1 MKCPDC
7 NGVIEGRRSFC
18 PHCGRKFGSGLKLRS
33 ELFSS
38 TASPSVSKP
47 NDRPNSSH
55 PGRNAGAARH
65 RREQIRNAGEQWSS
79 YAPIARIIIF
89 AMIGAIIGGLLP
101 GNRWIGGAMIGL
113 FLGLP
118 RKKKS

>member
-18 PHCGRKFGSGLKLRS
+18 PHCGRKFGGGLKIRS
-33 ELFSS
+33 ELFPS
-38 TASPSVSKP
+38 TVTPSTP
-47 NDRPNSSH
+47 RPHNRPTSSH
-55 PGRNAGAARH
+55 PDRNTDSARN
-65 RREQIRNAGEQWSS
+65 RREQIRKAGEQWSS
-79 YAPIARIIIF
+79 YAPVARIMAF
-89 AMIGAIIGGLLP
+89 MLIGAIIGGLLP
-101 GNRWIGGAMIGL
+101 DHRWMAGAMIGL